1 MKYETPR
8 LTALAPAINAI
19 QGVPKPLV
27 GIFDG
32 KTEEYNEAMGAYAD
46 WE

>member
-8 LTALAPAINAI
+8 LTASTPAINAI
-19 QGVPKPLV
+19 QSVS
-27 GIFDG
+27 G
-32 KTEEYNEAMGAYAD
+32 KGDMINLDNPFEKEAVSAYTD